1 MTRRAPATPL
11 AAYMLHRW
19 DWSESSL
26 IVDLFTR
33 ERGRVAA
40 AAKGAKRPT
49 SQLRP
54 VLLPFQRLQVV
65 LGRTPEGESD
75 LHVLRSADWAPA
87 PASVTGTATV
97 TATGTAVATADSAA
111 PVPPLG
117 GAALLRGFYLNE
129 LLLALLAR
137 QDPHPALFDA
147 YAHTLAALAADVG
160 AAAGDPGAAALR
172 AFELVLLRETGVLPE
187 LDRVTLTRAP
197 LHADARYALHPEA
210 GVVEARAGA
219 AQGLPTA
226 LLAAL
231 EPALAARAPQPLQAA
246 CALAAPALRAQ
257 LRALLDYHLG
267 SRPLRTRQVMLELQ
281 RLAPGATRPA
291 AAAREAAAAAP
302 ERPR

>member
-54 VLLPFQRLQVV
+54 VLLPFQRLHAV

-87 PASVTGTATV
+87 A
-97 TATGTAVATADSAA
+97 ADGIA
-111 PVPPLG
+111 PVPPLAG
-117 GAALLRGFYLNE
+117 SALLRGFYLNE

-137 QDPHPALFDA
+137 QDPHPGLFDA
-147 YAHTLAALAADVG
+147 YAQTLATLAARHGVG
-160 AAAGDPGAAALR
+160 DDGAGAAALR
-172 AFELVLLRETGVLPE
+172 AFELVLLRETGVLPD
-187 LDRVTLTRAP
+187 LAKATLTRTP
-197 LHADARYALHPEA
+197 LTADARYALHPEA
-210 GVVEARAGA
+210 GVVEAPA
-219 AQGLPTA
+219 AAAAALTGA
-226 LLAAL
+226 LLEAL
-231 EPALAARAPQPLQAA
+231 ESALAARDLGRLQRACARAPQPL
-246 CALAAPALRAQ
+246 RTQ
-257 LRALLDYHLG
+257 LRALLHYHLG
-267 SRPLRTRQVMLELQ
+267 SRPLRTRQVMVELQ
-281 RLAPGATRPA
+281 RLLPGTTRPA
-291 AAAREAAAAAP
+291 RPARDDAAAIPEAAP
-302 ERPR
+302 ERP

>member
-11 AAYMLHRW
+11 AAYVLHRW

-54 VLLPFQRLQVV
+54 VLLPFQRLHAV

-87 PASVTGTATV
+87 VAD
-97 TATGTAVATADSAA
+97 AVA
-111 PVPPLG
+111 PVPPLAG
-117 GAALLRGFYLNE
+117 PALLHGFYLNE

-137 QDPHPALFDA
+137 QDPHPGLFDA
-147 YAHTLAALAADVG
+147 YARTLATLALPHG
-160 AAAGDPGAAALR
+160 AGDGGPGAAALR
-172 AFELVLLRETGVLPE
+172 AFELVLLRETGVLPD
-187 LDRVTLTRAP
+187 LATQTLTRAP
-197 LHADARYALHPEA
+197 LAADACYALHPEA
-210 GVVEARAGA
+210 GVVEAPAGA
-219 AQGLPTA
+219 AAALTGALLTA
-226 LLAAL
+226 LESALAARELAAL
-231 EPALAARAPQPLQAA
+231 QQACARAPQPL
-246 CALAAPALRAQ
+246 RTQ
-257 LRALLDYHLG
+257 LRALLHYHLG
-267 SRPLRTRQVMLELQ
+267 SRPLRTRQVMVELQ
-281 RLAPGATRPA
+281 RLLPGTARPA
-291 AAAREAAAAAP
+291 RPTREDAAALPPAAP

>member
-1 MTRRAPATPL
+1 MTRRAPAAPL
-11 AAYMLHRW
+11 AAYVLHRW

-75 LHVLRSADWAPA
+75 LHLLRGADWAPL
-87 PASVTGTATV
+87 TGQ
-97 TATGTAVATADSAA
+97 GAA
-111 PVPPLG
+111 PVPPLA
-117 GAALLRGFYLNE
+117 GAALLRGFYANE

-147 YAHTLAALAADVG
+147 YAATLAALAA
-160 AAAGDPGAAALR
+160 AGGEREAGAAALR
-172 AFELVLLRETGVLPE
+172 AFELMLLRETGVLPD
-187 LDRVTLTRAP
+187 LATVTLTRAP
-197 LHADARYALHPEA
+197 VQAGGSYLLHPEA
-210 GVVEARAGA
+210 GVVDAPA
-219 AQGLPTA
+219 AAANA
-226 LLAAL
+226 LGGESLAAL
-231 EPALAARAPQPLQAA
+231 EAALAMRLPGALQAA
-246 CALAAPALRAQ
+246 CAAVPAALRAQ
-257 LRALLDYHLG
+257 LRKLLQHQLG

-281 RLAPGATRPA
+281 RLLPPASPGTPAATRDGA
-291 AAAREAAAAAP
+291 D
-302 ERPR
+302 PRAGRGPG